1 MNDLLNP
8 PLRLTQRSLA
18 ALWIYQGLVPKILFP
33 AADEMRI

>member
-18 ALWIYQGLVPKILFP
+18 ALWIYQGLVGAENIVSCSG
-33 AADEMRI
+33 